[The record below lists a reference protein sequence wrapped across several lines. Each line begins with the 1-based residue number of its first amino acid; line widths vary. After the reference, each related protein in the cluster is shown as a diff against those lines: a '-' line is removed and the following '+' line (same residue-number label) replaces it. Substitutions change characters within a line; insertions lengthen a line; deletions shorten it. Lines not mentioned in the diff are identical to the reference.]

1 MTRFFGLLKKKANR
15 ITKRM
20 EQMQEAVAFAEAG
33 ERESALGLLQHE
45 EAIEDPS
52 GKLLVIGRESTFS
65 RKVIEYSLE
74 MARRMSYEILALNT
88 TSLSSETFKIF
99 SSSHKQLCQDFR
111 ALAQEN
117 VKEFRK
123 EAESLGVPFS
133 HVVRFIE
140 RDQAVE
146 EINHEFK
153 DIEFVVSDSEQEGA
167 VNRTEEGER
176 PAQPIYV
183 YSML

>member
-1 MTRFFGLLKKKANR
+1 MTRFFGLLKKKASR
-15 ITKRM
+15 ITKKM

-33 ERESALGLLQHE
+33 ELESARSLLHE
-45 EAIEDPS
+45 EVTEEPP
-52 GKLLVIGRESTFS
+52 GRLLVIGRESTFS
-65 RKVIEYSLE
+65 REVVDYSLE
-74 MARRMSYEILALNT
+74 MAKRMSYDILALNT
-88 TSLSSETFKIF
+88 TPLSSETFKIF
-99 SSSHKQLCQDFR
+99 SSSHKQLCRDFR
-111 ALAQEN
+111 ALAEEN

-123 EAESLGVPFS
+123 EAESLGVPFA
-133 HVVRFIE
+133 HVVKFSE

-153 DIEFVVSDSEQEGA
+153 DIEFVVSDAEQEGA

-183 YSML
+183 YSMF

>member
-15 ITKRM
+15 LTKKM

-33 ERESALGLLQHE
+33 EREAALGLLHE
-45 EAIEDPS
+45 EAIEDPP

-65 RKVIEYSLE
+65 RIVIDYSLE
-74 MARRMSYEILALNT
+74 MAKRMSYEILALNT
-88 TSLSSETFKIF
+88 TPLSSETFKIF
-99 SSSHKQLCQDFR
+99 SSSHKQLCRDFH

-117 VKEFRK
+117 VKEFRN
-123 EAESLGVPFS
+123 EAERLGVPFA

-153 DIEFVVSDSEQEGA
+153 DIEFVVSDAEQEGA
-167 VNRTEEGER
+167 VNRAEEGER